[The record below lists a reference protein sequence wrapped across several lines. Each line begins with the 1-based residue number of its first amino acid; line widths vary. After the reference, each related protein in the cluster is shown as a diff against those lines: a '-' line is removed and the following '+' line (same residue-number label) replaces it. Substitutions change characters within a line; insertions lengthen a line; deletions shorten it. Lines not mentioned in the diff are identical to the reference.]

1 MRLRKRTLSNPK
13 YIFSAIFMLLLF
25 INQGTAQVNGI
36 RLFNEDKNKEIVI
49 KENKRIRVKTS
60 DGQRISGR
68 FTLVDAEHVQIK
80 GSILKLSEIENI
92 KKNPIIVSVL
102 VDGLLM
108 YAGSAMVFLPIII
121 FPFSGDTGAFYYM
134 ITGAAAIYAGRKSPN
149 FLKGYK
155 KSRGWEYNFIKGV
168 KPNQNLVETIKHKPK
183 NNYK

>member
-1 MRLRKRTLSNPK
+1 MRLRKRILSNPK
-13 YIFSAIFMLLLF
+13 YIFCSIFILLLF

-80 GSILKLSEIENI
+80 GSILKLSEIEKI

-108 YAGSAMVFLPIII
+108 YAGSAMVFLP
-121 FPFSGDTGAFYYM
+121 FFLARVMATCPDYSYLVPGVVL
-134 ITGAAAIYAGRKSPN
+134 IYAGRKSPN